1 MSSDALTPDHV
12 RWAYRLLL
20 DREAESEAVISQKL
34 AGSTDTRQL
43 RRHIMTS
50 GEFKD
55 KNRDYAHSNARVVVI
70 KELGEEGPRLF
81 VDLSDHEIGLRII
94 RDDYEP
100 DAIALVKRLLR
111 PGDVAVDV
119 GAHVGYFTVHM
130 ATAVGEHGH
139 VYAFEPFPP
148 NADLLRRSIKENG
161 YETRVSLRGSAA
173 GARSERARLAFARET
188 LNTGGAYLL
197 SATHSS
203 TDGHD
208 TLPIDVVALDDLP
221 LRRPVRFIKMDC
233 EGAEP
238 QVLAGARTLVV
249 EDRPTIL
256 TELHPAQLERVS
268 QTTPA
273 AFLQAV
279 RAMGYEARMLADG
292 RPGPFLTEP
301 ITDVTIAVLQPSGV
315 PAYLGSPIP

>member
-1 MSSDALTPDHV
+1 MSSDPLTPDHV

-20 DREAESEAVISQKL
+20 DREAENDVVISQKL
-34 AGSTDTRQL
+34 AGSADTRQL

-50 GEFKD
+50 GEFKE
-55 KNRDYAHSNARVVVI
+55 KNRDYAHSNARVIVI
-70 KELGEEGPRLF
+70 KELEESGPRLF

-100 DAIALVKRLLR
+100 EAIALLKRLVR

-119 GAHVGYFTVHM
+119 GAHVGYFTVNL
-130 ATAVGEHGH
+130 AAAVGEHGH

-161 YETRVSLRGSAA
+161 YENRVSLRGSAA
-173 GARSERARLAFARET
+173 GARSERAWLAFARET

-197 SATHSS
+197 SAIHSR
-203 TDGHD
+203 TEGHD

-221 LRRPVRFIKMDC
+221 LRRPVRFVKMDC

-238 QVLAGARTLVV
+238 QVLAGARQVIGH
-249 EDRPTIL
+249 DRPTIL

-279 RAMGYEARMLADG
+279 REMGYEARMLADG
-292 RPGPFLTEP
+292 QPGPLVTEP
-301 ITDVTIAVLQPSGV
+301 INDVTMVVLQPSG
-315 PAYLGSPIP
+315 A